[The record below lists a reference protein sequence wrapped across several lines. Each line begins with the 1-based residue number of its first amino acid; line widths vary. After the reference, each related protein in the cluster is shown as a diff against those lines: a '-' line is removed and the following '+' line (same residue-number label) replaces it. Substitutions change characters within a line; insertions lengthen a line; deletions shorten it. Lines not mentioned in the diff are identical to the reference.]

1 MTLSDFLMV
10 FAISAIP
17 SIDRKVLEMT
27 IKQIAQLAGV
37 SVTTVSKIANGKD
50 NNISAET
57 RNRVLALIKEYN
69 YSPYS
74 NIRETRD
81 VRSFIIAVVLRSTET
96 ASRFVSGIISGA
108 AKQGYTVILL
118 DSQGNSET
126 QFKNIVKA
134 CNARADGIIWEPVGE
149 DLSDCKSYLQE
160 HRIPFIF
167 INSLAVPSLHID
179 FKKMGYA
186 LTDKLIANRHCQV
199 CAFLQRNNMRS
210 ALVLEGFRKCLYDN
224 QIPFS
229 DQMVLYDD
237 DPETF
242 SRILTNSITGAVC
255 SHFSSSI
262 KLYEQ
267 LEILHYY
274 VPADFSIV
282 SLKNEAREEISYPR
296 ISCIRI
302 PYKAFGISIA
312 NQIIDLC
319 EKKDDTGS
327 YTPVSEVNFD
337 TSDSVAAPPSLKADG
352 IVVIGSINRDET
364 FRVSS
369 LPQLGKTTV
378 VHSSIL
384 AIGGKGANQA
394 VGSARLGSPVSLIGA
409 VGDDTDSAF
418 ILNYL
423 EKNHIATYG
432 IRRYDKTVSG
442 RALIFTEDN
451 GESAITVQPGANA
464 NLSCDDLLKSS
475 HFFDSAGYCLIS
487 SEIPEKTVISAASIA
502 KEHDVITMLKPA
514 AMRQFPAE
522 LYHLIDYFIPNRKES
537 SLLCPD
543 YATVE
548 EQANYFF
555 QMGIPNIIITLG
567 HSGCYLKTAYTAK
580 YFPSSSFHAV
590 DTTGGADAFIS
601 AFACYLSRK
610 YSVEKAIRIAAY
622 AAGFCI
628 SRQGVCDALIDRASL
643 ETYIQRNEPDLL
655 GL

>member
-1 MTLSDFLMV
+1 
-10 FAISAIP
+10 
-17 SIDRKVLEMT
+17 MT

-50 NNISAET
+50 SNISAET
-57 RNRVLALIKEYN
+57 RNRVLTLIKEYN

-81 VRSFIIAVVLRSTET
+81 VRSFIIAVVLKSTET
-96 ASRFVSGIISGA
+96 ASRFVSGIITGA
-108 AKQGYTVILL
+108 AKQGYTVMLL
-118 DSQGNSET
+118 DSQGNSEI
-126 QFKNIVKA
+126 QFKNVVKA

-149 DLSDCKSYLQE
+149 DLSDCESYLQG
-160 HRIPFIF
+160 HGIPFLF
-167 INSLAVPSLHID
+167 INSLTVPSLHIN
-179 FKKMGYA
+179 FQEMGYA
-186 LTDKLIANRHCQV
+186 LTGRLIANRHRQI

-312 NQIIDLC
+312 NQIINLC
-319 EKKDDTGS
+319 EKKGDTGS
-327 YTPVSEVNFD
+327 YQPVSEVNFD
-337 TSDSVAAPPSLKADG
+337 TSDSVAVPPSLKADG

-394 VGSARLGSPVSLIGA
+394 VGSA

-432 IRRYDKTVSG
+432 IRRYEKTVSG

-451 GESAITVQPGANA
+451 GESAITVQPGANES
-464 NLSCDDLLKSS
+464 LSRDDLLKFG
-475 HFFDSAGYCLIS
+475 HFFESAGYCLIS

-514 AMRQFPAE
+514 ALREFPAE

-555 QMGIPNIIITLG
+555 QMGIPNVIITLG

-610 YSVEKAIRIAAY
+610 YSVEKAIRSATY

>member
-1 MTLSDFLMV
+1 M
-10 FAISAIP
+10 
-17 SIDRKVLEMT
+17 
-27 IKQIAQLAGV
+27 AGV

-50 NNISAET
+50 ENISTET

-74 NIRETRD
+74 GIRETRD
-81 VRSFIIAVVLRSTET
+81 VRSFIIAVILKSTET
-96 ASRFVSGIISGA
+96 ASRFVSGIITGA
-108 AKQGYTVILL
+108 EKQGYTVMLL
-118 DSQGNSET
+118 DSQENADTE
-126 QFKNIVKA
+126 FKNIVRA
-134 CNARADGIIWEPVGE
+134 CNARVDGVVWEPV
-149 DLSDCKSYLQE
+149 DSDHGDRESYLQK
-160 HRIPFIF
+160 HSIPFLF

-179 FKKMGYA
+179 FEKMGYA
-186 LTDKLIANRHCQV
+186 LTDKLIANRHRHICT
-199 CAFLQRNNMRS
+199 FLQRKNMRS
-210 ALVLEGFRKCLYDN
+210 MLVLEGFRKCLYDN

-237 DPETF
+237 DPENF
-242 SRILTNSITGAVC
+242 SRILTNSFTGAVC
-255 SHFSSSI
+255 SHFSSAI

-267 LEILHYY
+267 LEILHYF

-302 PYKAFGISIA
+302 PYRAFGVSIA
-312 NQIIDLC
+312 NQIINLC
-319 EKKDDTGS
+319 EKKNDAGPFQS
-327 YTPVSEVNFD
+327 VSEVSFD
-337 TSDSVAAPPSLKADG
+337 TSDSVALPPALKADG

-364 FRVSS
+364 FRVDS

-378 VHSSIL
+378 IHSSIL

-423 EKNHIATYG
+423 EKNHISTYG
-432 IRRYDKTVSG
+432 IRRFEKTVSG

-451 GESAITVQPGANA
+451 GESAITVQPGANES
-464 NLSCDDLLKSS
+464 LSRDDLLKSS
-475 HFFDSAGYCLIS
+475 HFFESAGYCLIS
-487 SEIPEKTVISAASIA
+487 SEIPVKTVIAAASIA

-610 YSVEKAIRIAAY
+610 YSVEKAIRIASY

-628 SRQGVCDALIDRASL
+628 SRQGVCDALVDRASL
-643 ETYIQRNEPDLL
+643 ETYIQRHEPELL
-655 GL
+655 GI